1 MLIDLTGIKYL
12 GSPQTFVTVPC
23 FIQGTVF
30 FGGCGVIE
38 AVLTPL

>member
-12 GSPQTFVTVPC
+12 GSPANVRNGALFYSRRR
-23 FIQGTVF
+23 F